1 MGVALKD
8 VPTGGTEWAW
18 GQPQSDPSNPSVL
31 DLAKL
36 TLNVHASSPSD
47 SSNSDSYE
55 ARRQKLA
62 TLGASALQQLQ
73 YARQAP
79 TPRGNPLG
87 QRALHGRQF
96 ADAAFLFAVAGVP
109 GPEALFEALADGTHD
124 ELRRWASYS
133 FPFFDLNRK

>member
-1 MGVALKD
+1 LGVALKD
-8 VPTGGTEWAW
+8 VPTGGTEWSW

-79 TPRGNPLG
+79 TPL
-87 QRALHGRQF
+87 RA
-96 ADAAFLFAVAGVP
+96 
-109 GPEALFEALADGTHD
+109 
-124 ELRRWASYS
+124 
-133 FPFFDLNRK
+133 